1 MNKRVPGIHTIAVL
15 LLAALLA
22 ACASMGRPEGGPRD
36 VEPPVFMGSSP
47 APEELNVD
55 KSRIVIRFDENVAV
69 TDPMTKVVVSP
80 VQSTTPVISAAGKSI
95 IVELRDTLAEN
106 TTYTVDFPMP

>member
-69 TDPMTKVVVSP
+69 TDPYDKGSGLACAVYHSGYFR
-80 VQSTTPVISAAGKSI
+80 SRKINNSGAARHSG
-95 IVELRDTLAEN
+95 
-106 TTYTVDFPMP
+106 